1 MDFGWLSQIAPTIA
15 SCLGGPLA
23 GLAVTA
29 LSKLFGV
36 DDAKVKDMIESGKMS
51 SDQLAQL
58 KIAEIEFQKQTQEL
72 GLNFE
77 KLAVEDRKSAR
88 DMQISTKSWV
98 PPTLAILIT
107 AGFFGIL
114 VSLMLGYATKSDEL
128 MIMLGSLS
136 TAWAGVIS
144 FFFGSSQG
152 SHDKDQML
160 YNSTPAIK

>member
-1 MDFGWLSQIAPTIA
+1 MDWLMQLAPTIA
-15 SCLGGPLA
+15 TCLGGPLA
-23 GLAVTA
+23 GLAVTT

-36 DDAKVKDMIESGKMS
+36 DDSKVKDMIESGKMS
-51 SDQLAQL
+51 SEQLAQL

-77 KLAVEDRKSAR
+77 KLATEDRKSAR
-88 DMQISTKSWV
+88 DMQIATKSWV
-98 PPTLAILIT
+98 PPALAMLIT

-114 VSLMLGYATKSDEL
+114 TALMMGYAQKSDEL

-152 SHDKDQML
+152 SQNKDQLL
-160 YNSTPAIK
+160 YNSMPK